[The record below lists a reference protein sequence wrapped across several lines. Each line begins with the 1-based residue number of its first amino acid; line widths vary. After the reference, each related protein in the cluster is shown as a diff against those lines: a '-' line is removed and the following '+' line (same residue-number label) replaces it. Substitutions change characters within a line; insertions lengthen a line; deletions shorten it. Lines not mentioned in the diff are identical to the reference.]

1 MQKRYA
7 PEDYVINEGDGAF
20 YGPGGEGHLRIV
32 LGVFKDNEKVVKALL
47 RIKDALIRYQ
57 NQ

>member
-1 MQKRYA
+1 MREA
-7 PEDYVINEGDGAF
+7 RVSINDGAF